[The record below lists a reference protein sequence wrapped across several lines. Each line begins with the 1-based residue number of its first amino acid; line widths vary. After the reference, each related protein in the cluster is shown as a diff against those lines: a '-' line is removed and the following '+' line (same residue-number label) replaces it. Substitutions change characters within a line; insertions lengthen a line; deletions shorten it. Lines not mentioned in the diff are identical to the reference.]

1 MTRSLTSFFVL
12 MMLSSFLAGQLDSRG
27 NCDLSVRVV
36 ASNERSIQGQIQVEV
51 LSPQG
56 VLATVHVAGGESA
69 HFRVVSGKTYSL
81 TISGTGIETITT
93 PYFEIDP
100 LEQQHTET
108 VHVKPQNQNSA
119 GESTTGSPTISVSE
133 MNIPKKASAE
143 MNKGLDAYSQ
153 GDMKEAAAHFEKAI
167 AEYPRYARGYHMLGV
182 IAINSSNRVESR
194 ELFSKS
200 IQADDTFFPAYVDLA
215 RMDLQDQNYSKAE
228 SLLAKVTAA
237 SPSMPEAMALLA
249 STEFANKEYD
259 KALADVQRTHAL
271 RNHEQFAEVHIM
283 AGKVLQMQNHPNAAI
298 AQFQLFLKEK
308 PDSPEVES
316 VRKALASLRAIQQP

>member
-108 VHVKPQNQNSA
+108 VHVKP
-119 GESTTGSPTISVSE
+119 
-133 MNIPKKASAE
+133 
-143 MNKGLDAYSQ
+143 
-153 GDMKEAAAHFEKAI
+153 
-167 AEYPRYARGYHMLGV
+167 
-182 IAINSSNRVESR
+182 
-194 ELFSKS
+194 
-200 IQADDTFFPAYVDLA
+200 
-215 RMDLQDQNYSKAE
+215 
-228 SLLAKVTAA
+228 
-237 SPSMPEAMALLA
+237 
-249 STEFANKEYD
+249 
-259 KALADVQRTHAL
+259 
-271 RNHEQFAEVHIM
+271 
-283 AGKVLQMQNHPNAAI
+283 
-298 AQFQLFLKEK
+298 
-308 PDSPEVES
+308 
-316 VRKALASLRAIQQP
+316 